1 MIQIT
6 TGFEV
11 IILKEIDKHRVLVE
25 YAENNCLYPKGRKT
39 IMYKSDLRPLNIF
52 ETMGEKNER
61 SK

>member
-11 IILKEIDKHRVLVE
+11 IIKKEIDKHRVLVE
-25 YAENNCLYPKGRKT
+25 YVKDNCLYKKGKT
-39 IMYKSDLRPLNIF
+39 AIIYKNDLRPLNIF
-52 ETMGEKNER
+52 ETMGV

>member
-11 IILKEIDKHRVLVE
+11 IIKKEIDKHRVLVE
-25 YAENNCLYPKGRKT
+25 YAKDNCLYKKGKT
-39 IMYKSDLRPLNIF
+39 AIMYKSDLRPLNIF
-52 ETMGEKNER
+52 ETMGV